1 MAKLSLKQQKFCEV
15 YIETGNV
22 YQSAIEAGYSENYA
36 KTGSVKLLENVS
48 VKAFIDARLEELKQK
63 SIATQEEVLQALT
76 SILRGETVDLTDAES
91 EQFGKTT
98 TRAIRN
104 QDRVK
109 AAELLG
115 KRYQM
120 WTDKVDLSG
129 GIEVVVI
136 KEDLDDE

>member
-15 YIETGNV
+15 YIETGNA

-36 KTGSVKLLENVS
+36 KGNVIKLLENER
-48 VKAFIDARLEELKQK
+48 VKAFIDARMDELKQK

-129 GIEVVVI
+129 GVEVVVI